1 MNLDYVA
8 EVFSDA
14 SATCVW
20 IQIIKRGGITN
31 MNEKGTALLL
41 VSEGL
46 NNHPSYIIDI
56 VELLVK
62 REYESVV
69 VLPYPDHFKKMT
81 IPDHIRKEA
90 IDKVFSK
97 ANVAAIIHV
106 EKDAFIESLF
116 DNKTT
121 KQLLKK
127 KGINIE
133 DYSEMIKPLMERV
146 QHVSS
151 QGRDALLIYK
161 ARTDNPTKEVEFLA
175 AMQVCEMHGAVGV
188 AVLVYKEL
196 PISNKQEWVNQINVL
211 EPGFIC
217 TNVEN
222 DFIHELLNET
232 NIPGADVAVITTI
245 ASVNSQTSQEEPDI
259 KKMN

>member
-1 MNLDYVA
+1 MN
-8 EVFSDA
+8 
-14 SATCVW
+14 
-20 IQIIKRGGITN
+20 
-31 MNEKGTALLL
+31 KGKIALLT

-46 NNHPSYIIDI
+46 NNHPSHIIEAI
-56 VELLVK
+56 RLLISQ
-62 REYESVV
+62 EYETVF
-69 VLPYPDHFKKMT
+69 VLPYPDHFKEIT
-81 IPDHIRKEA
+81 IPNHIRKEA

-106 EKDAFIESLF
+106 EKNSFIESLF
-116 DNKTT
+116 DNEKT

-127 KGINIE
+127 NSIKVE
-133 DYSEMIKPLMERV
+133 DYSEMIQPLMGKI
-146 QHVSS
+146 QHTSS

-161 ARTDNPTKEVEFLA
+161 ARTDNPTKEVEFQA

-196 PISNKQEWVNQINVL
+196 PISNQQEWVDQINVL

-222 DFIHELLNET
+222 DFIHELLSET

-245 ASVNSQTSQEEPDI
+245 APVNSQTSQEEPDI
-259 KKMN
+259 QKMN